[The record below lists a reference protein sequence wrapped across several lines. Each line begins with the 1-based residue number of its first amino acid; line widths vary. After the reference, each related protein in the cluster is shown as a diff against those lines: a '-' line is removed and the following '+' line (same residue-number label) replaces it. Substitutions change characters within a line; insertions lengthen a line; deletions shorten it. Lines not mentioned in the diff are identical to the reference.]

1 MSLEVET
8 RLAQQMTTPYV
19 DPYGNPIPGLA
30 ALGIDETRTTGEGK
44 EGVGASQELRGAV
57 ADGESLEFR
66 LDRIG
71 ERLQSDVELLGELAR
86 HGILPGARLQVE
98 RVGDSLVAR
107 GPEGGEVAL
116 TDVDAD
122 QLHVTAVTGG

>member
-1 MSLEVET
+1 
-8 RLAQQMTTPYV
+8 
-19 DPYGNPIPGLA
+19 
-30 ALGIDETRTTGEGK
+30 
-44 EGVGASQELRGAV
+44 
-57 ADGESLEFR
+57 
-66 LDRIG
+66 
-71 ERLQSDVELLGELAR
+71 
-86 HGILPGARLQVE
+86 VE